1 MHDENVVV
9 EMDDL
14 FEINRLET
22 SIVGNEMVF
31 INSNFQHIVVERSL
45 LQQDIEIVLGLWIGC
60 IDLFVGSDIFL
71 AADNSYN
78 DKENTESNQ
87 KQNVEHECKIVRFKF
102 SDRDIGAA

>member
-1 MHDENVVV
+1 MHGENVVV

-45 LQQDIEIVLGLWIGC
+45 LQQDIEIVLGLWLGC
-60 IDLFVGSDIFL
+60 IDFFVGSDIFL

-78 DKENTESNQ
+78 DTENTESNQ

>member
-1 MHDENVVV
+1 MHGKNVVV

-22 SIVGNEMVF
+22 SIVANEMVF
-31 INSNFQHIVVERSL
+31 INSNFQHIVVERRL
-45 LQQDIEIVLGLWIGC
+45 LKQDIEIVLGLWIGC
-60 IDLFVGSDIFL
+60 IDFFVGSDIFL

-87 KQNVEHECKIVRFKF
+87 KQNVEYECKIVRLKF
-102 SDRDIGAA
+102 SNRDIGAA

>member
-1 MHDENVVV
+1 
-9 EMDDL
+9 MDDL

-60 IDLFVGSDIFL
+60 IDFFVGSDIFL
-71 AADNSYN
+71 ATDNSYN

>member
-1 MHDENVVV
+1 MHGENVVV

-45 LQQDIEIVLGLWIGC
+45 FQQDIEIVLGLWIGC

-71 AADNSYN
+71 ADDNSYN
-78 DKENTESNQ
+78 DKENT
-87 KQNVEHECKIVRFKF
+87 
-102 SDRDIGAA
+102 

>member
-1 MHDENVVV
+1 
-9 EMDDL
+9 
-14 FEINRLET
+14 
-22 SIVGNEMVF
+22 MVF

-60 IDLFVGSDIFL
+60 VDFFVGSDIFL
-71 AADNSYN
+71 AADDCN
-78 DKENTESNQ
+78 DDKDNTESKQ

>member
-1 MHDENVVV
+1 MHGENVVV

-45 LQQDIEIVLGLWIGC
+45 LKQDIEIVLGL
-60 IDLFVGSDIFL
+60 
-71 AADNSYN
+71 
-78 DKENTESNQ
+78 
-87 KQNVEHECKIVRFKF
+87 
-102 SDRDIGAA
+102 

>member
-1 MHDENVVV
+1 MA
-9 EMDDL
+9 DL

-60 IDLFVGSDIFL
+60 IDFFVGSDILL

>member
-1 MHDENVVV
+1 
-9 EMDDL
+9 MDDL
-14 FEINRLET
+14 FEINCFET

-45 LQQDIEIVLGLWIGC
+45 LKQDIEIVLGLWIGC
-60 IDLFVGSDIFL
+60 IDFFVGNDIFL
-71 AADNSYN
+71 AANNSYN

>member
-1 MHDENVVV
+1 
-9 EMDDL
+9 MDDL
-14 FEINRLET
+14 FEINRL
-22 SIVGNEMVF
+22 
-31 INSNFQHIVVERSL
+31 ERSL

-60 IDLFVGSDIFL
+60 IDFFVGSDIFL
-71 AADNSYN
+71 AADNSHN

>member
-1 MHDENVVV
+1 
-9 EMDDL
+9 MDDL

-31 INSNFQHIVVERSL
+31 INSNFQHIIVERSL
-45 LQQDIEIVLGLWIGC
+45 LQQDIEIVLGLWIGY
-60 IDLFVGSDIFL
+60 IDFLVGSDIFL
-71 AADNSYN
+71 ATDNSYN